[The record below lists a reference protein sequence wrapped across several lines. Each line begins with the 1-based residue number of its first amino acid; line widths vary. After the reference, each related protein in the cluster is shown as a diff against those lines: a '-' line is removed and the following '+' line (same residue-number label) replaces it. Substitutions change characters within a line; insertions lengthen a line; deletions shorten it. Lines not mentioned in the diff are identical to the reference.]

1 MFVQIENSYTDPD
14 IIWAPSH
21 HCLAE
26 VGWYQLNLEK
36 QWETHPGDRHLIW
49 VWKLKKKCKTIF
61 RESAV
66 CLELL
71 ETTLGVIVIFLN
83 PMTISHFYPILKC
96 RQVISSS
103 PSCNHWTNETWFTAR
118 VRQTLLEMSQC
129 WTMLLLV
136 IPEHQLRIK
145 LVGTLSL
152 LQLIQLIAPL
162 QSNNIDH
169 NIFSSVRVP
178 VSSAGSVGLQ
188 QQQQSQR

>member
-1 MFVQIENSYTDPD
+1 MGVATADELSRQKEQLMRTEQVNVCANWEQLHRPWYH
-14 IIWAPSH
+14 IWAPSH
-21 HCLAE
+21 HCFAE

-152 LQLIQLIAPL
+152 LQY
-162 QSNNIDH
+162 NNW
-169 NIFSSVRVP
+169 
-178 VSSAGSVGLQ
+178 
-188 QQQQSQR
+188 

>member
-1 MFVQIENSYTDPD
+1 MLGGGCNGRRVVKTERAADENRAGNIRHKLWSNPATH
-14 IIWAPSH
+14 S
-21 HCLAE
+21 CFAE

-83 PMTISHFYPILKC
+83 PMTIPHFYPFLKC

-118 VRQTLLEMSQC
+118 VRPTLLEM
-129 WTMLLLV
+129 LNN
-136 IPEHQLRIK
+136 
-145 LVGTLSL
+145 
-152 LQLIQLIAPL
+152 AP
-162 QSNNIDH
+162 IGH
-169 NIFSSVRVP
+169 TRAP
-178 VSSAGSVGLQ
+178 VED
-188 QQQQSQR
+188 

>member
-1 MFVQIENSYTDPD
+1 MGVATADELSRQKEQLMRTEQVNVCANWEQLHRPWYHMSSLTSLF
-14 IIWAPSH
+14 
-21 HCLAE
+21 CR
-26 VGWYQLNLEK
+26 GWMISTQP
-36 QWETHPGDRHLIW
+36 WETVRNTSRWSTFDLS
-49 VWKLKKKCKTIF
+49 LKKKCKTIF

-118 VRQTLLEMSQC
+118 VRPTLLEMSQC

-152 LQLIQLIAPL
+152 LQY
-162 QSNNIDH
+162 NNW
-169 NIFSSVRVP
+169 
-178 VSSAGSVGLQ
+178 
-188 QQQQSQR
+188 